1 MEYIVLASGSKGN
14 ATILR
19 SRNGIILIDLGI
31 TLTQF
36 EKGLG
41 PLTSAL
47 MMLMLFYTHNHGD
60 HFKPFA
66 KLDELALYATKEVA
80 PTFSINELIPMMN

>member
-19 SRNGIILIDLGI
+19 SKNGIILIDLGI

-47 MMLMLFYTHNHGD
+47 MMLMLF
-60 HFKPFA
+60 F
-66 KLDELALYATKEVA
+66 
-80 PTFSINELIPMMN
+80 ILIIMVTTLNRLQNLMN